1 MKFLPEKSQ
10 PETRKEVIQLYLY
23 FVVFLLVFLVA
34 LWFEESAGWRT
45 FTIVAIARITENM
58 LSEAWQLGKQKKSD
72 KQEDIWNRLRDV
84 DNKVS
89 YMLARANHLPPL
101 DDPNRQ
107 EYD

>member
-10 PETRKEVIQLYLY
+10 PETRKEVIQLYIY
-23 FVVFLLVFLVA
+23 FVVFTFIFLVA
-34 LWFEESAGWRT
+34 TWFEESVTWKTYAI
-45 FTIVAIARITENM
+45 IVAARIMENM

-84 DNKVS
+84 DQKVS
-89 YMLARANHLPPL
+89 YLLARANHLPPV

-107 EYD
+107 DYD

>member
-10 PETRKEVIQLYLY
+10 PETRKEVIQLYVY

-45 FTIVAIARITENM
+45 FAIVAIARITENM

-89 YMLARANHLPPL
+89 YMLARANHLPPV

-107 EYD
+107 DYD

>member
-10 PETRKEVIQLYLY
+10 PETRKEVIQLYIY
-23 FVVFLLVFLVA
+23 FVVFTVIFLVA
-34 LWFEESAGWRT
+34 AYYEEEVPLTT
-45 FTIVAIARITENM
+45 FAIIALARITENM

-84 DNKVS
+84 DQKVS
-89 YMLARANHLPPL
+89 YLLARANHLPPV

-107 EYD
+107 NYD